1 MKGDKM
7 ATIKTVGRSG
17 QISLGKKYA
26 GRQILVDEI
35 ESGVWILKVGKF
47 IPANE
52 QWLYSQK
59 VTTDLDQAIDWAEK
73 NPPQPSDLNKLEK
86 RTD

>member
-1 MKGDKM
+1 M
-7 ATIKTVGRSG
+7 ATVKTVGRSG

-35 ESGVWILKVGKF
+35 ESGVWILKIGKF
-47 IPANE
+47 VPANE

-59 VTTDLDQAIDWAEK
+59 VKPDLDQAIDWAEK
-73 NPPQPSDLNKLEK
+73 NPPQTSDLNKIEK
-86 RTD
+86 QTD

>member
-1 MKGDKM
+1 MGQ
-7 ATIKTVGRSG
+7 SG

-26 GRQILVDEI
+26 GRQSLVDEI
-35 ESGVWILKVGKF
+35 ESGVWIVKVGKF

-59 VTTDLDQAIDWAEK
+59 VKTDLDWAIDWAEK
-73 NPPQPSDLNKLEK
+73 NPPQTSDLRLIIS
-86 RTD
+86 RSPLTSYLSPLPF